1 MGAVAGLPGA
11 RRGDPAADLRAEVE
25 AFLASCRD
33 PVLLEPGEAPFALA
47 SGAGFS
53 CTVRGPYVLLEAWD
67 EHRSLARRA
76 VAVAA
81 RGRGRLVLA
90 VERFG
95 GRRGELTLA
104 DRAQPAS
111 APALQR
117 GSRAVLMEALRR
129 WLARQ
134 FPGWQLRELSA
145 GLDLE
150 NTLSPG
156 CPRALLTL
164 GRRRCAAVAAGRD
177 HAAQAL
183 TQALLWLDYLQRR
196 DGVASRSLA
205 LFLPRGAESSA
216 VLCLPWLEVDAALF
230 VFDED
235 GVEERADLADAGN
248 RVGELS
254 PWIDPPSPAA
264 GEAAQWAYELGLEEN
279 VEKIAAAPEEWS
291 LRVHGLE
298 FARCRRGELLYGI
311 PPRRKARRLDPVR
324 QLARELARVRCSPGP
339 EPQHPWRLARP
350 EAWLESILRGRLEL
364 IDPMLTPAPVY
375 SQVAAVEGLDR
386 GIMDLLA
393 LRRDGRLTLIEVK
406 AAADPG
412 LPLQALEYWVRIA
425 RHAAGGEF
433 SRRGYFRGLAVS
445 SEPPRLVLAAP
456 ALEFH
461 PSTEAILGF
470 FRPGVEVERAGLG
483 VEWQQNPRVVL
494 RVHGAARPDR
504 IGTG

>member
-1 MGAVAGLPGA
+1 M
-11 RRGDPAADLRAEVE
+11 
-25 AFLASCRD
+25 
-33 PVLLEPGEAPFALA
+33 
-47 SGAGFS
+47 
-53 CTVRGPYVLLEAWD
+53 RGPYVLLEAWD

-76 VAVAA
+76 VAVLGKR
-81 RGRGRLVLA
+81 RGSLVLA

-104 DRAQPAS
+104 DRAEPAS

-117 GSRAVLMEALRR
+117 GSRAMLMEALRR

-164 GRRRCAAVAAGRD
+164 GRRRCAAIAAGRA

-196 DGVASRSLA
+196 DGVESRTLA

-216 VLCLPWLEVDAALF
+216 VLCLPWLEVDATLF
-230 VFDED
+230 VFDDD

-248 RVGELS
+248 RVGELA

-264 GEAAQWAYELGLEEN
+264 GEAAQWTHELGLEEN
-279 VEKIAAAPEEWS
+279 VEMIATAPEQWS
-291 LRVHGLE
+291 LRIHGLE

-311 PPRRKARRLDPVR
+311 PPRRKARRLEPVR
-324 QLARELARVRCSPGP
+324 RLARELARVRCSPGP
-339 EPQHPWRLARP
+339 EPRHPWRLARP
-350 EAWLESILRGRLEL
+350 EAWLESILRGHLER
-364 IDPMLTPAPVY
+364 IDPMLLPAPVY
-375 SQVAAVEGLDR
+375 SQVAAVEGVDR

-425 RHAAGGEF
+425 RHAGCGEF
-433 SRRGYFRGLAVS
+433 SRRGYFRGLAVG

-461 PSTEAILGF
+461 PCTETLLGF
-470 FRPGVEVERAGLG
+470 FRPGVEVERVGLG

-494 RVHGAARPDR
+494 RALGAARPDR
-504 IGTG
+504 IGTE